1 MMLLFCTPFTQRKTE
16 IVSFLCIVLLIYP
29 IYLVEAFNYPTS
41 FSTILPASIKPKIKY
56 KNNNDDGE
64 EGIIDNQSYPINST
78 STKNPLLVLI
88 DPISFAGSIISQT
101 LSYDDVNNP
110 IHVADYNNNN
120 ESSDY
125 CENYNVK
132 NTTNGDDVI
141 KSASQNLRFWWP
153 TILLG
158 TTTVV
163 AMAITAT
170 STSSIFS
177 STVAAQAQ
185 RSTSTSLTTISP
197 FLYNYMAPFL
207 SSMSSYLNMATK
219 TLSIPTILKMG
230 QGKLKQ
236 IVMDLFTFFLSSKR
250 IFPKAFALIEQTIKL
265 EIWRNT
271 WLFTYRNL
279 RRGIK
284 YLSSL
289 EYIEEEDDDEQTSSS
304 TIIAR
309 TVGKT
314 VNTGIRGI
322 GKGLQFVSTQ
332 LTTLKK
338 SSYVGEVIV
347 RTLRIRVEKYVKKHV
362 NGFTSSIFDDFV
374 TATINDIDREATDSN
389 KAGGEVTIDV
399 MMNDNEMEDDESS
412 KG

>member
-1 MMLLFCTPFTQRKTE
+1 
-16 IVSFLCIVLLIYP
+16 
-29 IYLVEAFNYPTS
+29 
-41 FSTILPASIKPKIKY
+41 
-56 KNNNDDGE
+56 
-64 EGIIDNQSYPINST
+64 
-78 STKNPLLVLI
+78 
-88 DPISFAGSIISQT
+88 
-101 LSYDDVNNP
+101 
-110 IHVADYNNNN
+110 
-120 ESSDY
+120 
-125 CENYNVK
+125 
-132 NTTNGDDVI
+132 
-141 KSASQNLRFWWP
+141 
-153 TILLG
+153 
-158 TTTVV
+158 
-163 AMAITAT
+163 MAITATAT

-197 FLYNYMAPFL
+197 FLYNHMAPFL
-207 SSMSSYLNMATK
+207 SSISSYLNMATK

-236 IVMDLFTFFLSSKR
+236 IFMDLFTFFLSSKR

-279 RRGIK
+279 KRGIK

-289 EYIEEEDDDEQTSSS
+289 EYIEEDDDEQTSSS

-314 VNTGIRGI
+314 VNTGIRGV

-362 NGFTSSIFDDFV
+362 NGFASSIFDDFV
-374 TATINDIDREATDSN
+374 TATINDIDREAT
-389 KAGGEVTIDV
+389 GEVTIDV
-399 MMNDNEMEDDESS
+399 MMNDNNEKMEDDESS
-412 KG
+412 MG